1 MCSINRLTASVVQ
14 WCWPHV
20 RWMMGSIT
28 VPVKTNT
35 MKLVF
40 VDSQQSTQLQEVR
53 TKTGWL
59 EVTIMCPSG
68 VTCPSIG
75 CWFGELAIYIHIH
88 KCTNNSV
95 CWSSTKQISSH
106 QEVTFYRHDVT
117 VTVKKISHYV
127 KQNSLTE
134 LMNWKST
141 ESMEFN
147 TKCRAIFPNTKCTY
161 LVNMYVTSW
170 KKEYNNHNHH
180 RKHITNET

>member
-1 MCSINRLTASVVQ
+1 VQ

-117 VTVKKISHYV
+117 VTFKKNITLR
-127 KQNSLTE
+127 KAKLTHGIDE
-134 LMNWKST
+134 LKINW
-141 ESMEFN
+141 
-147 TKCRAIFPNTKCTY
+147 IY
-161 LVNMYVTSW
+161 G
-170 KKEYNNHNHH
+170 
-180 RKHITNET
+180 I